1 MSEDYEARAHKQLQ
15 IESWSNAART
25 LLIRG
30 ATDGGPFAEQ
40 HTTNADRSRATDTF
54 ELHGRPTKLQIS
66 PSTAPV
72 RRGECY
78 VRATLLLDGE
88 PVQRLSSGYLT
99 DSKTLSGPPGVFE
112 SFTEGSGLRHLV
124 TGTNPAAGAEISEA
138 VPTNA
143 RWKIRGIF
151 IQLTT
156 DVTVIDR
163 RVAVTFDD
171 GANMYYL
178 KASGGVHPASLTK
191 NYHPTPGYNIDDA
204 AFDAQGSIRIP
215 LPPDVILSAG
225 YRIRSVTANLQ
236 AGDNFGA
243 PLLDVEEWIE
253 E

>member
-25 LLIRG
+25 LLVRG

-40 HTTNADRSRATDTF
+40 HVTNADKSRATDTF

-88 PVQRLSSGYLT
+88 PVHRLSSGYLT
-99 DSKTLSGPPGVFE
+99 DSKTLSWPEGVFE
-112 SFTEGSGLRHLV
+112 GFTEGPGLIRLL
-124 TGTNPAAGAEISEA
+124 TGTNPAAGAEISET

-143 RWKIRGIF
+143 RWLIRTF
-151 IQLTT
+151 RANL
-156 DVTVIDR
+156 
-163 RVAVTFDD
+163 VADGNASNRFGQIMLDD
-171 GANMYYL
+171 GATPWWYSHIHVTAQVAGETRAYHFGLEMEHIDV
-178 KASGGVHPASLTK
+178 GGGNIYQGAIPPFTL
-191 NYHPTPGYNIDDA
+191 PG
-204 AFDAQGSIRIP
+204 GW
-215 LPPDVILSAG
+215 
-225 YRIRSVTANLQ
+225 RIRSNTGGLL
-236 AGDNFGA
+236 AGDEWAA
-243 PLLDVEEWIE
+243 PYLVIEEWIE